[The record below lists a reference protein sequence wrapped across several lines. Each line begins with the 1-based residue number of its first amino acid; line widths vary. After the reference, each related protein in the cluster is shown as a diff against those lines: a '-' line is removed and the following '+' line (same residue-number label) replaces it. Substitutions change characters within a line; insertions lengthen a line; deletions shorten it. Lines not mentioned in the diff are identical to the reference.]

1 MQFNAAQIALLVNG
15 KLEGDTS
22 VSVSSFGKIEEAKPG
37 QLSFLANPKYEE
49 YLYLSLIHISEPTRP
64 Y

>member
-1 MQFNAAQIALLVNG
+1 MVEAANLRRESIDLEALL
-15 KLEGDTS
+15 
-22 VSVSSFGKIEEAKPG
+22 
-37 QLSFLANPKYEE
+37 LSRT